1 MDPEVYGVNVEKSKV
16 PLSCRGIGA
25 VSMLILVVTSRSRS
39 TLLLAG
45 VVVRSV
51 CDACWCSY

>member
-39 TLLLAG
+39 TLLLVG
-45 VVVRSV
+45 VVVR
-51 CDACWCSY
+51 